1 MKRNKTLQSDPM
13 EQQQLS
19 PSLMIYTRCMLQ
31 DTELTTKSAR
41 KADPSVA
48 SISVKGV
55 ALIYPAIF
63 CGHLPSWASALTVLT
78 PQSRFGGKLLEIGVV
93 RPQSGTAL
101 LKGLMCRCY
110 YWHSA
115 CSYISN
121 SNSNSNSTAFVK
133 RTTCTFVYVQHTRYL
148 LA

>member
-78 PQSRFGGKLLEIGVV
+78 PQSRFGGKLLENW
-93 RPQSGTAL
+93 SGLPPKRDCFVERVNVPL
-101 LKGLMCRCY
+101 L
-110 YWHSA
+110 
-115 CSYISN
+115 
-121 SNSNSNSTAFVK
+121 
-133 RTTCTFVYVQHTRYL
+133 L
-148 LA
+148 LALCLFVHQQQQQQQPQHCFC